1 MKSAFYKVGSVVSVL
16 LFSSAFIFSTLTA
29 PKAYIGTVTDAMC
42 GVKHVVKGSVAC
54 TRLCVQHGSKYAL
67 VVGNKVY
74 MLNTKDKA
82 LLEKLNALA
91 AKTALIKGV
100 MENNM
105 IEVRSVTA
113 AK

>member
-1 MKSAFYKVGSVVSVL
+1 MRKVIYKVAFLLVAVL
-16 LFSSAFIFSTLTA
+16 LTSNFIFSSIILKTYT
-29 PKAYIGTVTDAMC
+29 GRVGDAMC
-42 GVKHVVKGSVAC
+42 GVKHQIGGSVEC
-54 TRLCVQHGSKYAL
+54 TRICVQRGSKYDL
-67 VVGNKVY
+67 IIGNQAY
-74 MLNTKDKA
+74 MLDTKDKA
-82 LLEKLNALA
+82 VLEKLDSLA